1 MLEMK
6 IAMAVL
12 LGQFGIAHVGTAHG
26 SPPQERL
33 PFAMVPV
40 GWLMRLKG
48 REVGVRGK
56 AVWIELFKRLLR
68 RVASQS
74 GRSLL
79 CLGWRCCSDTS
90 H

>member
-12 LGQFGIAHVGTAHG
+12 LGQFDIAHVGTADG

-33 PFAMVPV
+33 PFAMMPV

-48 REVGVRGK
+48 REVGEGRFGCIFEGLRLPVVTQRPGTPTQ
-56 AVWIELFKRLLR
+56 FKKPSKSPQ
-68 RVASQS
+68 A
-74 GRSLL
+74 
-79 CLGWRCCSDTS
+79 
-90 H
+90 